1 MVARL
6 RPLRQLRGV
15 ALWLIAG
22 VAAIGTAAAAVH
34 ELQLPPEP
42 AELTPS
48 GLPGYQIAV
57 KKCVICHSADY
68 VNLQPPQMSFKQWT
82 AEMVKMQHAYG
93 APIED
98 AEIKPLAVYLTATYG
113 DAATVDAADL
123 KPGAD

>member
-1 MVARL
+1 
-6 RPLRQLRGV
+6 
-15 ALWLIAG
+15 
-22 VAAIGTAAAAVH
+22 
-34 ELQLPPEP
+34 
-42 AELTPS
+42 
-48 GLPGYQIAV
+48 
-57 KKCVICHSADY
+57 
-68 VNLQPPQMSFKQWT
+68 MSFKQWT